1 MASFYSV
8 FQKIVVTL
16 WLENSIKFGRL
27 QLKVLILNV
36 FLAGFVALT
45 LRAQDA
51 AFSQFYANPMYLNP
65 AYAGNTECGRLNLN
79 YRNQWPSVS
88 NAYVTYSLAYDQSL
102 AAINSGYGLMVMN
115 DQQGYGAYNRTAI
128 NAYYSYQLRL
138 TSSTNLSFGVR
149 GAYYQEKL
157 AWEKLTFASQ
167 LASKIDPNDI
177 DTYEDMPKNNQIST
191 VDFGAGLLFGYED
204 AFFAG
209 VAADHLTQPQLG
221 FYETESIPLDLKL
234 TVHAGAVINLTEGG
248 FGRYRQDDITIEPN
262 VMFVNQGIFSQLNAG
277 VYVNM
282 YPFVF
287 GGWFRHA
294 FENIDA
300 AMLLVGINYNNFRIG
315 YSYDFTLSEIGANT
329 GGAHEIS
336 LAWDF
341 CILKAP
347 KKRSVRTIKSPG
359 F

>member
-1 MASFYSV
+1 MVSFCSV

-27 QLKVLILNV
+27 QVRGLILNV
-36 FLAGFVALT
+36 FLAGFLALT
-45 LRAQDA
+45 VKAQDA

-65 AYAGNTECGRLNLN
+65 AYAGNTECGRLNMN

-115 DQQGYGAYNRTAI
+115 DQQGDGAYNRTAF

-149 GAYYQEKL
+149 GAYYQENL
-157 AWEKLTFASQ
+157 AWEKLTFADQINPVSGTINNN
-167 LASKIDPNDI
+167 SNETPPD
-177 DTYEDMPKNNQIST
+177 NNQIST

-221 FYETESIPLDLKL
+221 FYETESLPLDLKL
-234 TVHAGAVINLTEGG
+234 TVHAGTVINLTQGG
-248 FGRYRQDDITIEPN
+248 FGRYRQDDITVEPN
-262 VMFVNQGIFSQLNAG
+262 LMFVNQGIFSQLNAG
-277 VYVNM
+277 VYVNI

-341 CILKAP
+341 CIFKAP
-347 KKRSVRTIKSPG
+347 KKRSIRTIKSPG

>member
-1 MASFYSV
+1 M
-8 FQKIVVTL
+8 
-16 WLENSIKFGRL
+16 
-27 QLKVLILNV
+27 QLRGV
-36 FLAGFVALT
+36 FLFVWMACFSGFYAFG
-45 LRAQDA
+45 QDA

-65 AYAGNTECGRLNLN
+65 AFAGNTECGRLNLN

-102 AAINSGYGLMVMN
+102 AAINSGYGLMFMN
-115 DQQGYGAYNRTAI
+115 DQQGDGAYNRTAI

-157 AWEKLTFASQ
+157 AWEKLIFADQ
-167 LASKIDPNDI
+167 IDIANGIIHDQSRETKPD
-177 DTYEDMPKNNQIST
+177 NNQVSA
-191 VDFGAGLLFGYED
+191 VDFGAGLLVGYED

-234 TVHAGAVINLTEGG
+234 TVHAGAVINLSQGG
-248 FGRYRQDDITIEPN
+248 FGNYDYSDITVQPN

-294 FENIDA
+294 FENVDA

-315 YSYDFTLSEIGANT
+315 YSYDFTLSQIGANT

-341 CILKAP
+341 CILKSP
-347 KKRSVRTIKSPG
+347 KKRLIRTINAPG

>member
-1 MASFYSV
+1 MCLEKFKIDRLYLRGIILTICLASFSV
-8 FQKIVVTL
+8 L
-16 WLENSIKFGRL
+16 SSN
-27 QLKVLILNV
+27 
-36 FLAGFVALT
+36 
-45 LRAQDA
+45 AQDA

-65 AYAGNTECGRLNLN
+65 AFAGNTDCGRLNLN

-88 NAYVTYSLAYDQSL
+88 NAYLTYSIAYDQNL
-102 AAINSGYGLMVMN
+102 AAINSGYGLMFMS
-115 DQQGYGAYNRTAI
+115 DQQGDGAYNRTAI

-138 TSSTNLSFGVR
+138 NSATNISFGVR
-149 GAYYQEKL
+149 GAYYQERL
-157 AWEKLTFASQ
+157 SWEKLIFADQ
-167 LASKIDPNDI
+167 IDAVSGTINATSMETQPD
-177 DTYEDMPKNNQIST
+177 NNQVST
-191 VDFGAGLLFGYED
+191 VDFGAGILFGYED

-209 VAADHLTQPQLG
+209 IAADHLSQPQLG
-221 FYETESIPLDLKL
+221 FYATESLPLDLKL
-234 TVHAGAVINLTEGG
+234 TVHTGAVFNITQGG
-248 FGRYRQDDITIEPN
+248 FGKYRYDDITVQPN
-262 VMFVNQGIFSQLNAG
+262 LMFVNQGIYSQLNAG
-277 VYVNM
+277 VYVEM

-315 YSYDFTLSEIGANT
+315 YSYDFTLSKIGANT

-347 KKRSVRTIKSPG
+347 RKRTIRTINSPG

>member
-1 MASFYSV
+1 MQLRGIILIVWFVCVSGFYAV
-8 FQKIVVTL
+8 
-16 WLENSIKFGRL
+16 G
-27 QLKVLILNV
+27 
-36 FLAGFVALT
+36 
-45 LRAQDA
+45 QDA

-65 AYAGNTECGRLNLN
+65 AFAGNTECGRLNLN

-102 AAINSGYGLMVMN
+102 AAINSGYGVMFMN
-115 DQQGYGAYNRTAI
+115 DQQGDGAYNRTAI
-128 NAYYSYQLRL
+128 NAFYSYQLRL
-138 TSSTNLSFGVR
+138 TSGTNLSFGVR

-157 AWEKLTFASQ
+157 SWEKLIFADQ
-167 LASKIDPNDI
+167 IDI
-177 DTYEDMPKNNQIST
+177 DNGIIHNNSNEPKPENNQVSA

-234 TVHAGAVINLTEGG
+234 TVHAGAVINLTQGG
-248 FGRYRQDDITIEPN
+248 FGNYDQDDLTVQPN
-262 VMFVNQGIFSQLNAG
+262 LMFVNQGIFSQLNAG
-277 VYVNM
+277 LYVNM

-315 YSYDFTLSEIGANT
+315 YSYDFTLSQIGANT

-341 CILKAP
+341 CILKSP
-347 KKRSVRTIKSPG
+347 KKRMIRTINAPG